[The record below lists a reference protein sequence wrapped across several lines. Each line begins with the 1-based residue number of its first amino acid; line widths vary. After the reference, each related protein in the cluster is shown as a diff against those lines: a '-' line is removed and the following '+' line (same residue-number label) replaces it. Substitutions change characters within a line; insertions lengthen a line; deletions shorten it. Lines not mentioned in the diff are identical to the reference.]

1 MLRRMVLVVT
11 VVAVM
16 AAMMLVMAMPAFA
29 VAQSPQANCVGE
41 LASHAEPG
49 TKGQEVVSP
58 GAIKSK
64 GALGELVKSLA
75 REAPPRGD
83 ERPCSLF

>member
-49 TKGQEVVSP
+49 TKGQVVSE
-58 GAIKSK
+58 GTKRDK
-64 GALGELVKSLA
+64 GAVGELVKRLA
-75 REAPPRGD
+75 RGEV
-83 ERPCSLF
+83 PCSLSL

>member
-29 VAQSPQANCVGE
+29 EARSPVANCVGE

-49 TKGQEVVSP
+49 TKGQVVSE
-58 GAIKSK
+58 GAKSDK
-64 GALGELVKSLA
+64 GAVGELVKSLA
-75 REAPPRGD
+75 REAEPRG
-83 ERPCSLF
+83 EEPCSLG